1 MKTTLRTTEHYN
13 VGPYEWIEVGAEVEG
28 EIDGPQD
35 LMDLNDGLD
44 AVLAT
49 ARERVKS
56 LSRNNESMIFDHPA
70 VFGES

>member
-1 MKTTLRTTEHYN
+1 MKATLRTTEHYN

-35 LMDLNDGLD
+35 LQALNDGLD

-49 ARERVKS
+49 ARARVQS
-56 LSRNNESMIFDHPA
+56 ISSNNESMIFDHPA
-70 VFGES
+70 IFGES

>member
-1 MKTTLRTTEHYN
+1 MKTSLRTTEHYN
-13 VGPYEWIEVGAEVEG
+13 VGPYEWIEVAAEVEG

-49 ARERVKS
+49 ARARVSS
-56 LSRNNESMIFDHPA
+56 LSTNNDSFIHEHPA
-70 VFGES
+70 LGD